1 MRLVEEVKVLHAI
14 LPGKNQYGKHYYVY
28 VLKVL
33 DSGQT
38 LIWSTTSET
47 NKLSIGETD
56 LISFDSDINVDGEIN
71 DVIQKV
77 SIIQKI

>member
-47 NKLSIGETD
+47 NKLSKGETY